1 MKVYIHR
8 QQLEQFIRQTQGI
21 DSMRSLSR
29 RLGIYEHT
37 FDQVVR
43 RQSQVSLDLFYAMHK
58 EFGFDMK
65 HVTCD
70 GVPCKEL
77 GTDPRYGVF
86 HATDE
91 N

>member
-8 QQLEQFIRQTQGI
+8 QQLEQFIRQTQ
-21 DSMRSLSR
+21 
-29 RLGIYEHT
+29 
-37 FDQVVR
+37 
-43 RQSQVSLDLFYAMHK
+43 VSLDLFYAMHK
-58 EFGFDMK
+58 EFGFEMK

>member
-1 MKVYIHR
+1 MKIYIQKWR
-8 QQLEQFIRQTQGI
+8 LGEFIRRQEGV

-37 FDQVVR
+37 FDQAVR

-58 EFGFDMK
+58 MFGFEMK

-77 GTDPRYGVF
+77 GSDPRYGVF

>member
-1 MKVYIHR
+1 VKIYIQKWR
-8 QQLEQFIRQTQGI
+8 LGEFIRRQEGV

-37 FDQVVR
+37 FDQAVR

-58 EFGFDMK
+58 EFGFEMK

>member
-1 MKVYIHR
+1 MKIYIQKWR
-8 QQLEQFIRQTQGI
+8 LGEFIRRQEGI
-21 DSMRSLSR
+21 DSMRALSR

-37 FDQVVR
+37 FDQAVR

-58 EFGFDMK
+58 EFGFEMK

-70 GVPCKEL
+70 WAPCKEL
-77 GTDPRYGVF
+77 GSDPRYGVF